1 MVINDKKNRLLSVWV
16 KDQDKALDFY
26 LEKLGFEKQTDIE
39 MDNGYRWL
47 EVKPPGAETALTI
60 AKPYPGQDGVSVGG
74 FTNIVFT
81 TEDINATYKD
91 LNANGVKFIEKPK
104 IQEWGVM
111 QAIFADPDDNMF
123 ILVERA

>member
-1 MVINDKKNRLLSVWV
+1 
-16 KDQDKALDFY
+16 
-26 LEKLGFEKQTDIE
+26 
-39 MDNGYRWL
+39 MDNDLPLAG
-47 EVKPPGAETALTI
+47 VKPPGAETTLTI
-60 AKPYPGQDGVSVGG
+60 AKPYIGQEGVSVGG
-74 FTNIVFT
+74 FTNIIFT